1 MSVAGFN
8 FKDYSVED
16 LIPHS
21 GPMVLI
27 DQILEYSQQHLV
39 AEIKIEEN
47 CKFYQ
52 ASKQGVPAWVGV
64 EYMSQAIAALAGIYA
79 KQQGREIKLGF
90 LLGTRKYNIQQTVL
104 KKDHVYR
111 IEVNQLYKDD
121 SGLASFDCRI
131 IENSRIM
138 ENNPMQQSDES
149 ILECVRAKLNVF
161 ETNNLQDIVEK

>member
-1 MSVAGFN
+1 MSVATFN
-8 FKDYSVED
+8 FKDYPVEE

-27 DQILEYSQQHLV
+27 DQILEYSEQHLV

-52 ASKQGVPAWVGV
+52 TSKQGVPAWVGV

-90 LLGTRKYNIQQTVL
+90 LLGTRKYNILQTVF

-111 IEVNQLYKDD
+111 ISVSQLYKDD

-131 IENSRIM
+131 E
-138 ENNPMQQSDES
+138 EQEQSPKSQTEE
-149 ILECVRAKLNVF
+149 LKTECVRAKLNVF
-161 ETNNLQDIVEK
+161 ETNNLQDIIEK

>member
-1 MSVAGFN
+1 MSEATFN
-8 FKDYSVED
+8 FKDYPVEA

-27 DQILEYSQQHLV
+27 DQILEFSEQHLV
-39 AEIKIEEN
+39 AEIKIEEH

-52 ASKQGVPAWVGV
+52 ESKQGVPAWVGV

-90 LLGTRKYNIQQTVL
+90 LLGTRKYHINQTVF
-104 KKDHVYR
+104 KRDQVYR
-111 IEVNQLYKDD
+111 IEVSQLYKDD

-131 IENSRIM
+131 M
-138 ENNPMQQSDES
+138 ENRSALEDSADQQSDVAL
-149 ILECVRAKLNVF
+149 LECVRAKLNVF